1 MAARSASVAPYL
13 EGKVVARGE
22 QRVTDSVASEVS
34 EEGNLNPPSPLAS
47 PAPKPARCLMVIS
60 HRKPI
65 ASTTAVKSPEQSS
78 ADPLQTAIIAGV
90 VNWIGPLPIFI
101 PPIKL
106 KGQGELISNIV
117 IDDRGRAVDPFL

>member
-1 MAARSASVAPYL
+1 
-13 EGKVVARGE
+13 
-22 QRVTDSVASEVS
+22 
-34 EEGNLNPPSPLAS
+34 
-47 PAPKPARCLMVIS
+47 MVIS

-106 KGQGELISNIV
+106 KGQGEIISDIL